1 MQKMI
6 KVSRNLLLKGVH
18 LMKKILVASMLL
30 VLALSMMVSAASFK
44 IGVITGTVSQGE
56 DEYRGAE
63 AMIKKYPD
71 LIIHK
76 TYPDNFMAEQETY
89 ISQITSLAADRNVKA
104 IVINQ
109 AVPGTLAA
117 IKKVKELRPDILFF
131 VGEPHE
137 DPATVGALINF
148 GIRPDDAA
156 RGVTI
161 PTIAKSMGAK
171 TFIHYSFPRHMA
183 MQPLSERRDIMKQ
196 TCDKLGINFVFV
208 TAPDPMAEGGLPA
221 AQQFILEDVPRQ
233 VAKYGKDTAFFST
246 NCGMQEP
253 LIKAVILAKA
263 LYPEQCCPSPTHG
276 YPGAIGLEVTNDI
289 KGDYA
294 KIFKAIEAKIVA
306 AGMAGRMATWPVP
319 GPYLLTTANVEI
331 AKRAVEGTLDLKNDK
346 AIQAVIEEVAGQ
358 KLAAFSRNSGN
369 LFVYLVNS
377 KTFGI

>member
-1 MQKMI
+1 
-6 KVSRNLLLKGVH
+6 
-18 LMKKILVASMLL
+18 MKKILVASILL
-30 VLALSMMVSAASFK
+30 VLAFSMMVSAASFK

-71 LIIHK
+71 LLVHK

-117 IKKVKELRPDILFF
+117 IKKVKELRPDMLFF

-137 DPATVGALINF
+137 DFALVGTAVDF
-148 GIRPDDAA
+148 GFKPDDAT
-156 RGVTI
+156 RGRTI
-161 PTIAKSMGAK
+161 PQIAKSMGAK

-183 MQPLSERRDIMKQ
+183 MQELSNRRDIMIDECK
-196 TCDKLGINFVFV
+196 KLGINFVFV

-253 LIKAVILAKA
+253 LIKAVMQTKA

-276 YPGAIGLEVTNDI
+276 YAGAIGLEVTDDM
-289 KGDYA
+289 KGNYT
-294 KIFKAIEAKIVA
+294 KIFAAIEAKIVA

-319 GPYLLTTANVEI
+319 GPYLQTTANIEL
-331 AKRAVEGTLDLKNDK
+331 AKRVLEGKVSLKDNK

-358 KLAAFSRNSGN
+358 KLALFERKAGN
-369 LFVYLVNS
+369 AFVYLVNS
-377 KTFGI
+377 KTFGK

>member
-1 MQKMI
+1 
-6 KVSRNLLLKGVH
+6 
-18 LMKKILVASMLL
+18 MKKILVASLLL
-30 VLALSMMVSAASFK
+30 VLAFSLMVNAATFK

-89 ISQITSLAADRNVKA
+89 ISQVTSLAADRNVKA

-117 IKKVKELRPDILFF
+117 IKKVKELRPDMLFF

-137 DPATVGALINF
+137 DLALVGAAVDF
-148 GIRPDDAA
+148 GFKPDDAE
-156 RGVTI
+156 RGKTI
-161 PTIAKSMGAK
+161 PQIAKSMGAK
-171 TFIHYSFPRHMA
+171 TFVHYSFPRHMA
-183 MQPLSERRDIMKQ
+183 MQELSNRRDIMIEECKR
-196 TCDKLGINFVFV
+196 LGINFVFV

-233 VAKYGKDTAFFST
+233 VNKYGKDTAFFST

-253 LIKAVILAKA
+253 LIKAVMQTKA

-276 YPGAIGLEVTNDI
+276 YAGAIGLEVTDDM
-289 KGDYA
+289 KGNYV
-294 KIFKAIEAKIVA
+294 KIFAAIEAKVVA

-319 GPYLLTTANVEI
+319 GPYLQTTANVEI
-331 AKRAVEGTLDLKNDK
+331 AKKVLEGTLSLKDEK
-346 AIQAVIEEVAGQ
+346 GIQAAIEASAGQ
-358 KLAAFSRNSGN
+358 KLALFRRNTGN
-369 LFVYLVNS
+369 AFVYLVNS
-377 KTFGI
+377 KTFGK

>member
-1 MQKMI
+1 
-6 KVSRNLLLKGVH
+6 
-18 LMKKILVASMLL
+18 MKRILIASIFL
-30 VLALSMMVSAASFK
+30 VLAIGLMVSAANYK

-71 LIIHK
+71 LIVHK

-117 IKKVKELRPDILFF
+117 IKKVKELRPDMLFF

-137 DPATVGALINF
+137 DLPLIGAAVDF
-148 GIRPDDAA
+148 GFKPDDAA
-156 RGVTI
+156 RGKTI
-161 PTIAKSMGAK
+161 PQIAKSMGAK

-183 MQPLSERRDIMKQ
+183 MNELSSRRDIMIEECK
-196 TCDKLGINFVFV
+196 KLGINFVFV

-253 LIKAVILAKA
+253 LIKAVILSKA

-276 YPGAIGLEVTNDI
+276 YAGAIGLEVTDDM
-289 KGDYA
+289 KGDYT
-294 KIFKAIEAKIVA
+294 KIFAAIEKKIVNS
-306 AGMAGRMATWPVP
+306 GMAGRMATWPVP
-319 GPYLLTTANVEI
+319 GPYLQTIANVEI
-331 AKRAVEGTLDLKNDK
+331 AKKVLDGKLSLKDENGIK
-346 AIQAVIEEVAGQ
+346 AAIEESAGQ
-358 KLAAFSRNSGN
+358 QLALFRRYSGN
-369 LFVYLVNS
+369 AFVYLVNS
-377 KTFGI
+377 KTFGK